1 MEEIKE
7 YEIDGLIQTMRE
19 TGINGI
25 MKYTDVLVLNHM
37 CERDWIP
44 SDREGMIK
52 TLKENTEMEY
62 SKIITLLNRYDEWR
76 KYLPSYSLGLQ
87 QKLNLI
93 ESKMRSVIPFRWIGG
108 GSGKRLIGFVNE
120 GSKIVVY
127 DGGGNHPMKVCDIDK
142 STWGISWNNYL
153 KIDPHHQHYIIGEVK
168 NLKKMR
174 IVG

>member
-1 MEEIKE
+1 
-7 YEIDGLIQTMRE
+7 MRE

-93 ESKMRSVIPFRWIGG
+93 ESKMRSVIPFRWMEVEVE
-108 GSGKRLIGFVNE
+108 KRLIGF
-120 GSKIVVY
+120 GTRGKIVVY
-127 DGGGNHPMKVCDIDK
+127 DGGV
-142 STWGISWNNYL
+142 
-153 KIDPHHQHYIIGEVK
+153 
-168 NLKKMR
+168 
-174 IVG
+174 